1 MAKVI
6 RMEDIIQVVGIEN
19 YIAALNLDIENLT
32 FLGSELASNKLVLFN
47 FNYKEKEEHLI
58 QLIVDKDINVKSV
71 TCNCKNFDLQD
82 YCPHVALVIMYFL
95 SNEQIVSQGLSLLNN
110 EYDEEF
116 NQFLF
121 SQTNNET
128 KKKKLKLEVI
138 LRPSSYRN
146 KYEYELVLKIGE
158 DKVYVL
164 KKGLEEFL
172 ENYPNGREKINFG
185 KNFTYDPM
193 VHFLGKQEEK
203 IIDFLKLYVDSQ
215 VVNRNYYGYYVG
227 TKVTSIQLSGT
238 SLREFLKLLEN
249 YPFKIEEGYY
259 THSFKGIKNE
269 YPFDINLDK
278 LGDYLRVHL
287 QYDTLTPITENFEY
301 FYDDKYCYHVTEEVG
316 KFLKLIVRNSKH
328 QLLFKENEYDKF
340 SSIILPKIYELDKNM
355 KVSEEVKDKFV
366 LETPKLKYYFEK
378 KKDSI
383 RARIKMSILD
393 HEWNIFEEAP
403 VHVIRNSELEK
414 KYTEE
419 LLSYHFIFNEKKHDF
434 ELNEEDDIISFLEE
448 GLKELTDKYEV
459 YVSKELK
466 DIKIVKKASVKS
478 EFGIGRDNILSYQFN
493 IEGIDK
499 NEVKNLFDAVK
510 LKKKYYRLKN
520 GNYMKI
526 DSNEELEKMNYL
538 IDELELGK
546 EELKKDTIE
555 LSKYKSLQ
563 IERLVDE
570 NEMDFVKLDTS
581 FEELI
586 DKFNRYKD
594 TEIKLSKKDLDTLR
608 DYQEVGVKWLMTI
621 SNCGFGGILADEMGL
636 GKSIQT
642 IMYIKL
648 KLKQNPK
655 AKFLIVVPTSLIY
668 NWESEFNKFEK
679 NISILLLNGTKEKRK
694 ELFEEVN
701 KYQVLV
707 TSYGLLRQDLEE
719 YQKITFDTCIIDEAQ
734 NIKNLNAEVTK
745 ACKSVRADVKF
756 ALTGTPIENSILE
769 LWSIFDFIMPGYLSS
784 ITKFRRTYSVKEME
798 ENENILS
805 DLNHQI
811 SPFILRRKKTDVL
824 KDLPEKLE
832 NQVLIELDENEKKI
846 YLGQLEKT
854 KEQIEET
861 LETEGFLKSQ
871 ILILSLLTKLRQICI
886 DPRLLIENE
895 TKVSSKI
902 KQLIDILK
910 GSISNG
916 HKILVFSQFPS
927 ALQLVR
933 QELDNEDIT
942 YYYLDGSTP
951 SKRRMEMA
959 NAFNVDE
966 TNVFLISLKA
976 GGTGLNL
983 TSADIVIHLDPWW
996 NPQVENQ
1003 ATDRAHRI
1011 GQKNVV
1017 EVLKLVAKG
1026 TIEEKIVELQNKKK
1040 NLSDKVIEGENRDQI
1055 ILSKLTEKE
1064 LRSLLDS

>member
-1 MAKVI
+1 MAKII
-6 RMEDIIQVVGIEN
+6 RMEDIIGIVGIEN
-19 YIAALNLDIENLT
+19 YIAALNLDIDKLKY
-32 FLGSELASNKLVLFN
+32 LGNEPSGTKLVLFN
-47 FNYKEKEEHLI
+47 FNYENHLI
-58 QLIVDKDINVKSV
+58 KLTVDKDKSIKDV
-71 TCNCKNFDLQD
+71 SCDCKNFDLQE

-95 SNEQIVSQGLSLLNN
+95 TNEELVEQGLSALNN
-110 EYDEEF
+110 GYDEEF

-121 SQTNNET
+121 SQINYEN
-128 KKKKLKLEVI
+128 KKKKLKMEII
-138 LRPSSYRN
+138 LTPSSYRN
-146 KYEYELVLKIGE
+146 RYEYELVIKIGE
-158 DKVYVL
+158 DKVYVM
-164 KKGLEEFL
+164 KKQLEEFL
-172 ENYPNGREKINFG
+172 DNYPNGNQIVNFG
-185 KNFTYDPM
+185 KNFTYDSNI
-193 VHFLGKQEEK
+193 HFFGKEEER
-203 IIDFLKLYVDSQ
+203 IIEFLRFYVDSQ
-215 VVNRNYYGYYVG
+215 TMNRSYYGYYG
-227 TKVTSIQLSGT
+227 SNKVTSIILSGK
-238 SLREFLKLLEN
+238 SLREFLKLLEH
-249 YPFKIEEGYY
+249 YPFKIEEGYH
-259 THSFKGIKNE
+259 TISFKGIKE
-269 YPFDINLDK
+269 ETPFKANLDK
-278 LGDYLRVHL
+278 VGEDLRVIFH
-287 QYDTLTPITENFEY
+287 YDKLNPLTEDYEY
-301 FYDDKYCYHVTEEVG
+301 FYDDESCYHVKEDVG
-316 KFLKLIVRNSKH
+316 RFLRVIVRNHKQ
-328 QLLFKENEYDKF
+328 QLVFKEHEYDKF
-340 SSIILPKIYELDKNM
+340 SEAVLPKIYELDSNI
-355 KVSEEVKDKFV
+355 KVSEDIKEKFV

-378 KKDSI
+378 KKDGI
-383 RARIKMSILD
+383 RAQIKMSILN

-403 VHVIRNSELEK
+403 IYVMKNKDLEK
-414 KYTEE
+414 QYIEE
-419 LLSYHFIFNEKKHDF
+419 LFSYHFILNEKKHTFD
-434 ELNEEDDIISFLEE
+434 LLEEDDIVTFLEA

-459 YVSKELK
+459 YVSKDLK

-493 IEGIDK
+493 IDGIDK

-520 GNYMKI
+520 GDYMKI
-526 DSNEELEKMNYL
+526 DSNEDLEKVNYL
-538 IDELELGK
+538 IEELELSK
-546 EELKKDTIE
+546 DDLKKNKIE

-563 IERLVDE
+563 IERLVE
-570 NEMDFVKLDTS
+570 EKEMDFVKLDTS

-594 TEIKLSKKDLDTLR
+594 TEIKLNKKDLDILR

-636 GKSIQT
+636 GKSLQT

-648 KLKQNPK
+648 KIKQNPN

-668 NWESEFNKFEK
+668 NWESEFQKFEK
-679 NISILLLNGTKEKRK
+679 NISVLLLNGPKEKRM
-694 ELFEEVN
+694 ELL
-701 KYQVLV
+701 KKSDQSQVLV

-719 YQKITFDTCIIDEAQ
+719 YRKINFDTCIIDEAQ

-745 ACKSVRADVKF
+745 ACKLVKADVKF

-769 LWSIFDFIMPGYLSS
+769 LWSIFDFIMPGYLSG
-784 ITKFRRTYSVKEME
+784 ITKFKRTYSPKEME
-798 ENENILS
+798 ENESILLG
-805 DLNHQI
+805 LNHQI
-811 SPFILRRKKTDVL
+811 SPFILRRKKRDVL
-824 KDLPEKLE
+824 KDLPAKLE
-832 NQVLIELDENEKKI
+832 NQVLIELDENEKKL

-861 LETEGFLKSQ
+861 LSTEGFMKSQ

-886 DPRLLIENE
+886 DSRLLIENE

-902 KQLIDILK
+902 KALVDILK

-916 HKILVFSQFPS
+916 HKILVFSQFPT

-933 QELDNEDIT
+933 QELDNEKIT

-951 SKRRMEMA
+951 SKRRMDMA
-959 NAFNVDE
+959 NAFNEDE

-1003 ATDRAHRI
+1003 ATDRTHRI

-1026 TIEEKIVELQNKKK
+1026 TIEEKIIELQNKKK
-1040 NLSDKVIEGENRDQI
+1040 NLSDRVIEGEERDQI

-1064 LRSLLDS
+1064 LRTLLES